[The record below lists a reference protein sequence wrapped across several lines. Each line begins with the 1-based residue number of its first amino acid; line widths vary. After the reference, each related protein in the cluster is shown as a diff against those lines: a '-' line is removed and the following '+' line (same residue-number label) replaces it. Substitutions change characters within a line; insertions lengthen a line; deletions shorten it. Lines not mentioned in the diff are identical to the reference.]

1 MRQHCV
7 ARTHHGVA
15 AGTIEVAVE
24 RGAALTALYSR
35 GRTGVA
41 RLVAGSVARE
51 LRRVCPIGVRVFTDD
66 ELALA
71 S

>member
-7 ARTHHGVA
+7 ARTYHGVA
-15 AGTIEVAVE
+15 AGIIEVAVE
-24 RGAALTALYSR
+24 RGADLTALYSR

-51 LRRVCPIGVRVFTDD
+51 FSCPIDVRVFTDD